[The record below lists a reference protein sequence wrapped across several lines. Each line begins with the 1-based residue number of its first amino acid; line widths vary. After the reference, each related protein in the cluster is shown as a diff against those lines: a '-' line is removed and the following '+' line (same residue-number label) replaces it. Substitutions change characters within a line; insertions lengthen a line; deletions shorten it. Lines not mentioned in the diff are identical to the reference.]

1 MVKIVTTIDKTGPF
15 FRSVPSKTFLE
26 NVRVMLEAV
35 AKEGE
40 QDAEAQ
46 LRVGQAGREL
56 ITYGGDRVSQ
66 HVVGRV
72 TSIAGRKWGLSAVI
86 SVNNSHLNRAQGIS
100 LMAAASEIEG
110 RLHVFRRTTSRLR
123 SAKAINLAELTKGL
137 N

>member
-1 MVKIVTTIDKTGPF
+1 MVKIATTIDKTGPF
-15 FRSVPSKTFLE
+15 FRSVPSKTFLA

-35 AKEGE
+35 AEEGAK
-40 QDAEAQ
+40 DAQAQ
-46 LRVGQAGREL
+46 LQTGQQSRDL

-72 TSIAGRKWGLSAVI
+72 TSIAGRRWGLSAVI
-86 SVNNSHLNRAQGIS
+86 SVNNAKLNRVQGIS

-123 SAKAINLAELTKGL
+123 SARAINIAELTKGL